1 MDRLLL
7 QGMVFFGRHGAL
19 PAERELGAR
28 FQVDVTVDA
37 DLEAARR
44 SDRLEDTI
52 SYTDIQKLVR
62 REVEGEPCNLLEAL
76 AERIAGRILDLE
88 RVQLATVRVTKR
100 PPVPEEFHAFA
111 VEVTKAR

>member
-19 PAERELGAR
+19 AAERDLGAR
-28 FQVDVTVDA
+28 FQVDVTLEA

-52 SYTDIQKLVR
+52 NYTDVYRLVQ
-62 REVEGEPCNLLEAL
+62 REVEGEPRTLLEAL
-76 AERIAGRILDLE
+76 AERIAGGVLDLGRAE
-88 RVQLATVRVTKR
+88 RVTVRVTKR

-111 VEVTKAR
+111 VEVTKP